1 MAKSKSTLDKI
12 SDILTKTGKLLKGPY
27 KVASGAVIAAALG
40 ALLKLSEI
48 TKTFPEPADFIG
60 NIIIFVAV
68 ILFVI
73 DIAKGGLYD

>member
-1 MAKSKSTLDKI
+1 MAKRKSTLDKI
-12 SDILTKTGKLLKGPY
+12 ANIFDKAAKLLKGPH

-48 TKTFPEPADFIG
+48 TKTFPPPSDMFG
-60 NIIIFVAV
+60 NIIIFIAV
-68 ILFVI
+68 LLFVI

>member
-1 MAKSKSTLDKI
+1 MAKRKSTLDKI
-12 SDILTKTGKLLKGPY
+12 SDIFTKAGKLLKGPH

-48 TKTFPEPADFIG
+48 TKTFPPPSDMFG
-60 NIIIFVAV
+60 NIIIFIAV
-68 ILFVI
+68 LLFIV

>member
-1 MAKSKSTLDKI
+1 MAKQKSTLDKI
-12 SDILTKTGKLLKGPY
+12 SDIFDKAAKLLKGPH

-48 TKTFPEPADFIG
+48 TKTFPPPSDMLG
-60 NIIIFVAV
+60 NLVIFVAV
-68 ILFVI
+68 LLFIV